1 MINPATLRTKLK
13 NGSSIESVCKE
24 YNLTFNDL
32 FKLLKK
38 GTDLPRGPN
47 PEASCSTGELY
58 ITKRTKGRKRYFL
71 RKNDVFYGSYS
82 SLEDAKKVRDYFIM
96 HRWDKRKLDEVCKK
110 VGVKRVM
117 LKKGRG

>member
-1 MINPATLRTKLK
+1 MIDPATLRTKLK

-24 YNLTFNDL
+24 YNLTFNEL

-38 GTDLPRGPN
+38 DNEIPRGPN
-47 PEASCSTGELY
+47 PESSFSTGELY
-58 ITKRTKGRKRYFL
+58 ISKRPKGKGKYFL
-71 RKNDVFYGSYS
+71 RKNDVFYGSYK

-96 HRWDKRKLDEVCKK
+96 HRWDKRKLDEVCRK
-110 VGVKRVM
+110 VGVKRVI

>member
-1 MINPATLRTKLK
+1 MIDPATVRTKLK

-32 FKLLKK
+32 FKLLEK
-38 GTDLPRGPN
+38 GTDLPRDPN

-71 RKNDVFYGSYS
+71 RKNGVFYGSYK